1 MLRLILPLVIS
12 VSLFAQSISLSD
24 LAFIVQKKDKVNLI
38 FSSDVPKT
46 MMVDFPSDYSKS
58 TYMPFFRSTL
68 EANNLFIREKDGIF
82 LVTASDATNGQSNL
96 TSTGFP
102 SGILQPPPPLMP
114 SNQSQ
119 SLQSP
124 QTFQTSSL
132 TPEMDYKISFVSHK
146 LDFLQFDDVKPLLEF
161 SGIPYSFSTVS
172 KTITFKE
179 NKLNKKLIKK
189 LILEIKTIDVKKDQ
203 VTLKITI
210 FDTNLNKLREI
221 GINPNLNFD
230 FDVLTRAGALI
241 TGSTVNTFK
250 GSLKFL
256 QDTGATKVNQ
266 STSYLISDAEQL
278 DFKKVVSIP
287 FLDENYVVSNTT
299 GSTNQSKKYKY
310 KDIGFK
316 ILATPTIV
324 GDIVYLNFTLTVG
337 GVITSGELPT
347 TSENSI
353 TNKFSVK
360 KGDIVL
366 LAGISKSSI
375 INNTSGSPFLESIP
389 ILRDIFTQKSD
400 SNTDETFNVSI
411 EILGDSNVET
421 LFSRI

>member
-1 MLRLILPLVIS
+1 MFRLILPLVIS

-38 FSSDVPKT
+38 FASDVPKT
-46 MMVDFPSDYSKS
+46 LMVDFPTDYSKS

-96 TSTGFP
+96 TPTGSQ

-114 SNQSQ
+114 SNSNQLLQLPQS
-119 SLQSP
+119 SP
-124 QTFQTSSL
+124 GLSS
-132 TPEMDYKISFVSHK
+132 TPEMDYKISFISHK

-161 SGIPYSFSTVS
+161 SGVPYSFSTVS

-179 NKLNKKLIKK
+179 NKLNKKLIHK
-189 LILEIKTIDVKKDQ
+189 LIEEIKTIDVKKDQ

-241 TGSTVNTFK
+241 TGSAVNTFK

-256 QDTGATKVNQ
+256 QTSGATKVDQ
-266 STSYLISDAEQL
+266 STSYLISD
-278 DFKKVVSIP
+278 
-287 FLDENYVVSNTT
+287 
-299 GSTNQSKKYKY
+299 
-310 KDIGFK
+310 
-316 ILATPTIV
+316 
-324 GDIVYLNFTLTVG
+324 
-337 GVITSGELPT
+337 
-347 TSENSI
+347 
-353 TNKFSVK
+353 
-360 KGDIVL
+360 
-366 LAGISKSSI
+366 
-375 INNTSGSPFLESIP
+375 
-389 ILRDIFTQKSD
+389 
-400 SNTDETFNVSI
+400 
-411 EILGDSNVET
+411 
-421 LFSRI
+421 

>member
-1 MLRLILPLVIS
+1 LAIAAKLR
-12 VSLFAQSISLSD
+12 
-24 LAFIVQKKDKVNLI
+24 
-38 FSSDVPKT
+38 FSS
-46 MMVDFPSDYSKS
+46 
-58 TYMPFFRSTL
+58 
-68 EANNLFIREKDGIF
+68 
-82 LVTASDATNGQSNL
+82 
-96 TSTGFP
+96 
-102 SGILQPPPPLMP
+102 
-114 SNQSQ
+114 
-119 SLQSP
+119 
-124 QTFQTSSL
+124 
-132 TPEMDYKISFVSHK
+132 
-146 LDFLQFDDVKPLLEF
+146 
-161 SGIPYSFSTVS
+161 
-172 KTITFKE
+172 FKE
-179 NKLNKKLIKK
+179 NKLNKKLIHK
-189 LILEIKTIDVKKDQ
+189 LIEEIKTIDVKKDQ

-241 TGSTVNTFK
+241 TGSAVNTFK

-256 QDTGATKVNQ
+256 QTSGATKVDQ

-310 KDIGFK
+310 KEIGFK
-316 ILATPTIV
+316 VLVTPTIV
-324 GDIVYLNFTLTVG
+324 GDIVYLDFNLTVG
-337 GVITSGELPT
+337 NVVTSGELPT

-366 LAGISKSSI
+366 LAGISKSSL
-375 INNTSGSPFLESIP
+375 INTTAGSPLLESIP

-400 SNTDETFNVSI
+400 SNIDETFNVSI
-411 EILGDSNVET
+411 EILGDTNVET

>member
-1 MLRLILPLVIS
+1 MFRLILPLVIS

-38 FSSDVPKT
+38 FASDVPKT
-46 MMVDFPSDYSKS
+46 LMVDFPTDYSKS

-96 TSTGFP
+96 TPIGSP

-114 SNQSQ
+114 SSSNQ
-119 SLQSP
+119 SLQMP
-124 QTFQTSSL
+124 QSISSI
-132 TPEMDYKISFVSHK
+132 PEIDYKISFVSHK
-146 LDFLQFDDVKPLLEF
+146 LDFLQFNDVKPLLEF
-161 SGIPYSFSTVS
+161 STIPYSFSTVS

-179 NKLNKKLIKK
+179 NKLNKKLIHK
-189 LILEIKTIDVKKDQ
+189 LIQEIKTIDVKKDQ

-241 TGSTVNTFK
+241 TGSAVNTFK
-250 GSLKFL
+250 GSLKYL
-256 QDTGATKVNQ
+256 QTSGATKVDQ

-310 KDIGFK
+310 KEIGFK
-316 ILATPTIV
+316 VLVTPTIV
-324 GDIVYLNFTLTVG
+324 GDIVYLDFNLTVG
-337 GVITSGELPT
+337 NVVTSGELPT

-366 LAGISKSSI
+366 LAGISKSSL
-375 INNTSGSPFLESIP
+375 INTIAGSPFLESIP

-400 SNTDETFNVSI
+400 SNINETFNVSI
-411 EILGDSNVET
+411 EILGDTNDV
-421 LFSRI
+421 LQLYK

>member
-1 MLRLILPLVIS
+1 MFRLILPLVIS

-38 FSSDVPKT
+38 FASDVPKT
-46 MMVDFPSDYSKS
+46 LMVDFPTDYSKS

-96 TSTGFP
+96 TPIGSP

-114 SNQSQ
+114 SSSNQ
-119 SLQSP
+119 SLQMP
-124 QTFQTSSL
+124 QSISSI
-132 TPEMDYKISFVSHK
+132 PEIDYKISFVSHK
-146 LDFLQFDDVKPLLEF
+146 LDFLQFNDVKPLLEF
-161 SGIPYSFSTVS
+161 STIPYSFSTVS

-179 NKLNKKLIKK
+179 NKLNKKLIHK
-189 LILEIKTIDVKKDQ
+189 LIQEIKTIDVKKDQ

-241 TGSTVNTFK
+241 TGSAVNTFK
-250 GSLKFL
+250 GSLKYL
-256 QDTGATKVNQ
+256 QTSGATKVDQ

-310 KDIGFK
+310 KEIGFK
-316 ILATPTIV
+316 VLVTPTIV
-324 GDIVYLNFTLTVG
+324 GDIVYLDFNLTVG
-337 GVITSGELPT
+337 NVVTSGELPT

-366 LAGISKSSI
+366 LAGISKSSL
-375 INNTSGSPFLESIP
+375 INTIAGSPFLESIP

-400 SNTDETFNVSI
+400 SNINETFNRPFAPHFYQLIS
-411 EILGDSNVET
+411 E
-421 LFSRI
+421 